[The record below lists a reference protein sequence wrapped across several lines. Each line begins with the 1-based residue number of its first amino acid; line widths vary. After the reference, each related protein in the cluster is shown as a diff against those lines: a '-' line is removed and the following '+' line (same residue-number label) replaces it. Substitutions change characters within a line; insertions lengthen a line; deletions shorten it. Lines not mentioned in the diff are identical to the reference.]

1 MLIVTKDSQVRYGN
15 KRFALI
21 SAALIAFAPLVQW
34 WFAVNHLP
42 EMLIAM
48 FIAWISLDNL
58 LKKHSAWERFGFIL
72 IIAWA
77 ACSFIITLYPAWQI
91 PLVYLILVVSIATGA
106 FIDQNRIIQKSSTI
120 LIIAIIMVTGLLVN
134 PIQLSSKALTAQ
146 PLAEQVKAIDFR
158 KKGKW
163 IVDGDDSARI
173 PQLLIA
179 NGITTVN
186 TVSVTPNRDLWKVLD
201 PDGKLDHVYN
211 RYANIEVEIVEKRE
225 PENLASVG
233 AYQDTIKLRL
243 TIEDLSK
250 LGVTDVLSSRDLS
263 LLVDEH
269 HRFIPVGVEVS
280 GRQAYELQNS

>member
-1 MLIVTKDSQVRYGN
+1 MIWGFLDALAKITLFTQVPTNRLNVLIG
-15 KRFALI
+15 LI
-21 SAALIAFAPLVQW
+21 NVILLAHAAVNFKYFKGIWTRRAVIVFLGLAAAFGSYYMHTNFIVALIAIVIF
-34 WFAVNHLP
+34 F
-42 EMLIAM
+42 
-48 FIAWISLDNL
+48 
-58 LKKHSAWERFGFIL
+58 
-72 IIAWA
+72 
-77 ACSFIITLYPAWQI
+77 
-91 PLVYLILVVSIATGA
+91 VVSIATGA
-106 FIDQNRIIQKSSTI
+106 FIAQNRIIQKSSTI

-134 PIQLSSKALTAQ
+134 PVQLSSKALTAQ

-186 TVSVTPNRDLWKVLD
+186 NVSVTPNRDLWKVLD

-211 RYANIEVEIVEKRE
+211 RYANIEVEIVEDRK
-225 PENLASVG
+225 PGDLASVG
-233 AYQDTIKLRL
+233 AYQDTIKLKL
-243 TIEDLSK
+243 TIRDLMK
-250 LGVTDVLSSRDLS
+250 LGVTDVLSSRDLNG
-263 LLVDEH
+263 LGDEL